1 MAGVANDLLAAAEA
15 LGVSPEVRD
24 KAYAQQR
31 ALGLSPD
38 DPMGVMIVVAAQLEG
53 VAGGLLARIDAAPQ
67 IMTDA
72 ARSAVK
78 PVADAAVKRANA
90 NLVEM
95 QAKAANRAAK
105 TITTAADAAFGSLRT
120 GMWTTVGAVWLAT
133 LTIVAAA
140 ALAIGAW
147 GGGAL
152 RANADSEWA
161 AFALRADA
169 TEWAALIRANTD
181 LNATLDAYC
190 ATGKNAQGIQ
200 EGRRWC
206 AVPLWRDA
214 APSPGGSAA
223 TATVW
228 SVSLGWLDRWSPLTL
243 LVTGLGGGLLLRRL
257 AKLATWPAPIRWLLD
272 L

>member
-1 MAGVANDLLAAAEA
+1 MAAVANDLLAAADA

-38 DPMGVMIVVAAQLEG
+38 DPMGVMIIVAAHLES

-72 ARSAVK
+72 ARKAVQ
-78 PVADAAVKRANA
+78 PVADAAAKRANA
-90 NLVEM
+90 NLIEM
-95 QAKAANRAAK
+95 QTKAANRAAEA
-105 TITTAADAAFGSLRT
+105 ITVAANTTFGSLRT
-120 GMWTTVGAVWLAT
+120 GMWATVGAVWLST
-133 LTIVAAA
+133 LAIIAAV
-140 ALAIGAW
+140 ALAIGIW

-152 RANADSEWA
+152 RASADSEWT
-161 AFALRADA
+161 AFAQRADA
-169 TEWAALIRANTD
+169 GEWAALIRANTD
-181 LNATLDAYC
+181 LNATLDSYC
-190 ATGKNAQGIQ
+190 AAGKNTQGVQ
-200 EGRRWC
+200 SGRLWC
-206 AVPLWRDA
+206 AVPLWRDG

-223 TATVW
+223 IATVW

-243 LVTGLGGGLLLRRL
+243 LAAGLIGGLLLRRF
-257 AKLATWPAPIRWLLD
+257 AKMATWPAPIRWLLD